1 MIVKVLNLQWNCI
14 IEVVPTDEWV
24 HNSIF
29 WSSDLDWKLY
39 HCEMGLMI
47 TYEHSVRLCV
57 TYFFQRLRW
66 TMMKNSC
73 LAGLRNWTAADTKF
87 TTEKSIQLVRYP
99 ASI

>member
-1 MIVKVLNLQWNCI
+1 MGTQLHILVERFGVEI
-14 IEVVPTDEWV
+14 I
-24 HNSIF
+24 S
-29 WSSDLDWKLY
+29 

-57 TYFFQRLRW
+57 TIFFQRLTW